1 MAIFRSGLAGGL
13 IREQAEAPL
22 ISTPEQGESY
32 LLKALAHI
40 EDYSKLLVAS
50 TNSVENELR
59 ERMTKA
65 ANVASI
71 ALTNQSKIIGDFE
84 RICNNELSE
93 FRDFLE
99 SVEELEKGL
108 LQVDQLYEDVM
119 KLSDVISALE
129 DQCKL

>member
-13 IREQAEAPL
+13 IREQPDAPL

-32 LLKALAHI
+32 LLKALGCI
-40 EDYSKLLVAS
+40 EDYSKVLVAS
-50 TNSVENELR
+50 TNSLQNELH
-59 ERMTKA
+59 ERLTKA
-65 ANVASI
+65 ANVAII
-71 ALTNQSKIIGDFE
+71 ALTNQAKILEDFE
-84 RICNNELSE
+84 RVTSRDLSE
-93 FRDFLE
+93 FKEFLE
-99 SVEELEKGL
+99 SVGELEKGL